1 MNDSNNISIHKML
14 KPSYTSK
21 DNVKPKKDIKEKKDD
36 FEKYDYLR
44 KALQSYHT
52 K

>member
-14 KPSYTSK
+14 KPSYTTK
-21 DNVKPKKDIKEKKDD
+21 HDIKPKKDIKEKKDD